1 MLNLDENTE
10 FGARVIRKI
19 AEEQVI
25 WLTTIKPDG
34 TPQPTPVW
42 FLWNGETFLIYSQ
55 PNTYKLRNIAS
66 NPRVSMN
73 FNCTESGGDVVV
85 FFGEAYIDK
94 NTPPAHHNPD
104 YIKKYR
110 EGIADIDMTPESFS
124 GSYQVPIRVKPER
137 VRGF

>member
-10 FGARVIRKI
+10 FGARVIRRL

-25 WLTTIKPDG
+25 WLTTMKPDG

-42 FLWNGETFLIYSQ
+42 YLWDGESFLIYSQ
-55 PNTYKLRNIAS
+55 PNTYKLRNIAG
-66 NPRVSMN
+66 NPRVSIN

-85 FFGEAYIDK
+85 FYGEAYIDK
-94 NTPPAHHNPD
+94 NTPPVHHNPA
-104 YIKKYR
+104 YVNKYR
-110 EGIADIDMTPESFS
+110 EGIAGIDMTPESMG